1 MSGCSRS
8 IVAVFAFFLILVVPL
23 VAGCGGGSSDD
34 EFTGARGQVSGTITL
49 DGQPLQQGC
58 QVLFMAE
65 KGGYTATGV
74 VGDDG
79 RYTLIYGGGKGLPVG
94 DYKVQVSAPVA
105 VDSSGADT
113 TVDPAKMASQM
124 KLEPGAHEPE
134 DTGPVPLKYR
144 STDTSTLRFKVE
156 ANQNTADFKL
166 EKK

>member
-8 IVAVFAFFLILVVPL
+8 NEAVFAFFLILVVPL

-34 EFTGARGQVSGTITL
+34 GFTGARGQVSGTITL
-49 DGQPLQQGC
+49 DGQPLQEGC

-74 VGDDG
+74 VGGDG
-79 RYTLIYGGGKGLPVG
+79 RYTLVYTGGKGLPVG
-94 DYKVQVSAPVA
+94 DYNVQVSAPVV

-113 TVDPAKMASQM
+113 TVDPAKMAEQM
-124 KLEPGAHEPE
+124 ELKPGAQEPE
-134 DTGPVPLKYR
+134 DTGPVPSKYR
-144 STDTSTLRFKVE
+144 SADTSGLGFKVE

-166 EKK
+166 EKQ